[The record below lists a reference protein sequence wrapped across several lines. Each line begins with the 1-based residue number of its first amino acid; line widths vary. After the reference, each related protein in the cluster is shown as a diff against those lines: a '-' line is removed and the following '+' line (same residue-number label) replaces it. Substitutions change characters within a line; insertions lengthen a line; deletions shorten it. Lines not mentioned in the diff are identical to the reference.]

1 MRYPGYKTFD
11 GMVFYSSPNVGPK
24 AIPGTYKVRLTYNQ
38 EVTEQNFE
46 IIKDPRL
53 TNSKKDFMDQFNF
66 LINVRNEV
74 SKANQAIIDIRNIR
88 KDLDYIMSKSY
99 ENDQIDSLINEFL
112 DKLYGIENM
121 IHMTKNQSRQDPL
134 NFGIRINNR
143 LAFLM
148 ADSQRGDYP
157 PTDQSIEF
165 FKEMKKE
172 LNIELNILNVVS
184 KKYIESINSLVSD
197 SGIEFIN
204 M

>member
-1 MRYPGYKTFD
+1 MRYPGYKTFE

-24 AIPGTYKVRLTYNQ
+24 AIPGKYKVRLTYNQ
-38 EVTEQNFE
+38 EITNQEFE

-53 TNSKKDFMDQFNF
+53 VNSKKDFTTQFNF

-88 KDLDYIMSKSY
+88 KDLNYIMGKSY
-99 ENDQIDSLINEFL
+99 KDEQIDSLINEFL
-112 DKLYGIENM
+112 DRLYIIENT

-157 PTDQSIEF
+157 PTNQSLEF
-165 FKEMKKE
+165 FEEIK
-172 LNIELNILNVVS
+172 IELNVELNA
-184 KKYIESINSLVSD
+184 IAGSIGSIVTLLKDIGLSSL
-197 SGIEFIN
+197 
-204 M
+204 